1 MPNLP
6 CSTSAHET
14 LYAKDGVL
22 IKTCFYFFFPC
33 VIIRDFEGEICMKL
47 VRLPFRFPLLFPN
60 ISLWEH
66 HLHLHVLL
74 NHINLTTNFSLF
86 RHNLK
91 CEGHEKGSFKFLA
104 CIIYIKEF
112 GRNLVGRKKR
122 ELVVA
127 GWVAEFRFGERL
139 YCNVEK
145 GFKDECCPRC
155 RGSRCQES
163 VVFVV
168 QYPFAFLLVKCCDS
182 PLGSYR
188 STSLSL

>member
-74 NHINLTTNFSLF
+74 KHINLTTNFSLF

-91 CEGHEKGSFKFLA
+91 CATGMRYSPCYLSISSSCYSECLNYSTDFLDWRMR
-104 CIIYIKEF
+104 KSRF
-112 GRNLVGRKKR
+112 SRTMVSNLSGT
-122 ELVVA
+122 
-127 GWVAEFRFGERL
+127 
-139 YCNVEK
+139 
-145 GFKDECCPRC
+145 KDW
-155 RGSRCQES
+155 S
-163 VVFVV
+163 
-168 QYPFAFLLVKCCDS
+168 
-182 PLGSYR
+182 SYENLRPDGLRR
-188 STSLSL
+188 S